1 MPGRHPGYGF
11 RGRATSP
18 SHALFCSVIRID
30 AASRRSTCETSPRNG
45 RCSIPPMPPVRR
57 GLSPPAASRAPSLL
71 PFASVQEPV
80 HLDTSVPNSP
90 ARHNQPPERSQLP
103 ARQNPE
109 KDARLEILPS
119 VRHPPPWPAHAI
131 ANPSTRIPHVI
142 VRCPLPH
149 QRRLSIL
156 PQKSSSSNAP
166 YQTSRYTARIAE
178 GELPAGPPPI
188 RCA

>member
-1 MPGRHPGYGF
+1 MPRRHPGYGF
-11 RGRATSP
+11 PGRVTSP

-30 AASRRSTCETSPRNG
+30 EASRRSTCETSPRNG
-45 RCSIPPMPPVRR
+45 RCSIPPIPPVRR
-57 GLSPPAASRAPSLL
+57 GLSRPPPSRAPPLL
-71 PFASVQEPV
+71 PFSSVQEPV

-90 ARHNQPPERSQLP
+90 APHNQPPERSQLP

-149 QRRLSIL
+149 QRRRSML
-156 PQKSSSSNAP
+156 PQKCSWSNAP
-166 YQTSRYTARIAE
+166 YHTSRSIARIAE
-178 GELPAGPPPI
+178 GTVPSGPH
-188 RCA
+188 RM